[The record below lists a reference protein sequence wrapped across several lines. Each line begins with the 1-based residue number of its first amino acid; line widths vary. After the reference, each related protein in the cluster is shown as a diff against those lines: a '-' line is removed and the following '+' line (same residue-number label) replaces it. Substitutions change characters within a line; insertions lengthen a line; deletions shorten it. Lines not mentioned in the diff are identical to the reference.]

1 MRRVL
6 LALVVLAGAVGPG
19 AVASAAT
26 LPPGAA
32 ISKSL
37 DYVGRVPDSS
47 HIVEGKFDTVMGL
60 PATTTSTRR
69 AAPGSDS

>member
-1 MRRVL
+1 MLVL
-6 LALVVLAGAVGPG
+6 AALAGATTT
-19 AVASAAT
+19 AASAAAAT
-26 LPPGAA
+26 PPPGAA
-32 ISKSL
+32 ISDSL
-37 DYVGRVPDSS
+37 EYIGRVPDSS